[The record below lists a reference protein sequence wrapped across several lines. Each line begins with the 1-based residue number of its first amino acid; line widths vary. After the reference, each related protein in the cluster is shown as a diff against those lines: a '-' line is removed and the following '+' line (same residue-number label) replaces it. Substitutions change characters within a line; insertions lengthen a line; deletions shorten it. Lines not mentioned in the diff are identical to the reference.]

1 MNYDTKSARNELKNI
16 SNISTFNSLLDNLM
30 LSDEDKDIMKLIY
43 VKKKNLS
50 YIADTF
56 GYSESTIKNR
66 HKKVLKLI
74 TNLL

>member
-1 MNYDTKSARNELKNI
+1 MNNDTKSARNELKNI

>member
-1 MNYDTKSARNELKNI
+1 MNNDTKSARNELKNI

-30 LSDEDKDIMKLIY
+30 LSDEDKDIMRLIY

>member
-30 LSDEDKDIMKLIY
+30 LSDEDKDIMRLIY